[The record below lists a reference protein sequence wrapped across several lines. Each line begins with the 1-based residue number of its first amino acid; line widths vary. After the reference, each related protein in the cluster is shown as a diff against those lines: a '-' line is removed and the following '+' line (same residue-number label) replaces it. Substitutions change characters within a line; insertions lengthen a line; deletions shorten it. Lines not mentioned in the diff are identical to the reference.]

1 VLCQRRACPR
11 ALRVL
16 LAAALLCALGR
27 GPGAGARSLQQA
39 NQAFYPG
46 AAPLDQATQAQ
57 ARLPLCHA
65 WLRHS
70 SLRQGVLLVQPM
82 VRQPLFQPEF
92 V

>member
-1 VLCQRRACPR
+1 MLCQRRACPR

-39 NQAFYPG
+39 DQAFYPG

-65 WLRHS
+65 WLRQRFS
-70 SLRQGVLLVQPM
+70 TAGRASVCSQMLASQLLP
-82 VRQPLFQPEF
+82 
-92 V
+92 